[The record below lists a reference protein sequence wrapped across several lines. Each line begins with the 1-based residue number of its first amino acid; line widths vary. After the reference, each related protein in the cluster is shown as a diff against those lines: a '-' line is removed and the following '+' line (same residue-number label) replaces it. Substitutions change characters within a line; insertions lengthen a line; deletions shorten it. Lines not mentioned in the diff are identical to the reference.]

1 MEPARGAV
9 GGGRGVSHPSPAPSG
24 RGRMKTR
31 PPDSVERRRSK
42 HASEGVGRGYGGCI
56 IAFKLHEGRFD
67 FSLVRLP
74 RPPAYRH
81 RHKKKKKKIKLSLP
95 SAFHQTSCSLTQQ
108 TAEKRQQKKPSV
120 GKLRHGGPLTL
131 LILLI

>member
-1 MEPARGAV
+1 MEPARGGV
-9 GGGRGVSHPSPAPSG
+9 GGGRGVSHPSPAQSG

-81 RHKKKKKKIKLSLP
+81 PHKKKKKKSSSPSLLP
-95 SAFHQTSCSLTQQ
+95 STKQAARSHN
-108 TAEKRQQKKPSV
+108 KQQKNGSRKNPAWANC
-120 GKLRHGGPLTL
+120 GTEAH
-131 LILLI
+131 